1 MSPSE
6 QCKSI
11 GLKSLMQVS
20 RITGVS
26 PETLINWHKSKK
38 KSQLF
43 KVVLIGCLEVIKNDK
58 SV

>member
-20 RITGVS
+20 RVTGVS

-38 KSQLF
+38 KAQLF
-43 KVVLIGCLEVIKNDK
+43 NVVLIGCLEVIKNDK